1 MIKLIKLIPRFFS
14 KYDKQYQI
22 TRIKN
27 RLVHVTGFV
36 TTEQIFLLLLSS
48 ICKKKTQIVECYL
61 NCKMRQFF
69 FIDTLRFIILF
80 ICEMIFFSLIKL
92 TRYQILQLISG
103 LGPEQPWIKLSLLLF
118 TGTLKSMLCLHND
131 EIISKNLTLEF
142 TFFKYCGLFK
152 THQIDILI
160 FNQLY

>member
-48 ICKKKTQIVECYL
+48 ICKKK
-61 NCKMRQFF
+61 K
-69 FIDTLRFIILF
+69 
-80 ICEMIFFSLIKL
+80 K
-92 TRYQILQLISG
+92 
-103 LGPEQPWIKLSLLLF
+103 
-118 TGTLKSMLCLHND
+118 
-131 EIISKNLTLEF
+131 
-142 TFFKYCGLFK
+142 
-152 THQIDILI
+152 
-160 FNQLY
+160 

>member
-48 ICKKKTQIVECYL
+48 ICKKENQIVECYL
-61 NCKMRQFF
+61 NCKMR
-69 FIDTLRFIILF
+69 
-80 ICEMIFFSLIKL
+80 
-92 TRYQILQLISG
+92 
-103 LGPEQPWIKLSLLLF
+103 
-118 TGTLKSMLCLHND
+118 
-131 EIISKNLTLEF
+131 
-142 TFFKYCGLFK
+142 
-152 THQIDILI
+152 
-160 FNQLY
+160 

>member
-48 ICKKKTQIVECYL
+48 ICKKQIVECYL
-61 NCKMRQFF
+61 NCKMSFF

-92 TRYQILQLISG
+92 TRYQISQLISG
-103 LGPEQPWIKLSLLLF
+103 LGSEQPWIKLSLLLF
-118 TGTLKSMLCLHND
+118 TGTLNSMLCLHH
-131 EIISKNLTLEF
+131 EKMISKNLTLEF

-152 THQIDILI
+152 TH
-160 FNQLY
+160 

>member
-48 ICKKKTQIVECYL
+48 ICKKKHQIVECYL
-61 NCKMRQFF
+61 NCKMR
-69 FIDTLRFIILF
+69 
-80 ICEMIFFSLIKL
+80 
-92 TRYQILQLISG
+92 
-103 LGPEQPWIKLSLLLF
+103 
-118 TGTLKSMLCLHND
+118 
-131 EIISKNLTLEF
+131 
-142 TFFKYCGLFK
+142 
-152 THQIDILI
+152 
-160 FNQLY
+160 